1 MSAASRMPGQPISGA
16 IMTGPA
22 VLMPWSTLTIHAGRY
37 SCRAGRWCGLD
48 LRSNPRPYPSPANR
62 AAFGRPFSL
71 PVDKQCIQPR
81 RAPWAVGQTYR
92 AAGRWP
98 VAGSGSPGAPARWH
112 LAHGQGPRPIGAD
125 DRRRDAV
132 SAHRGPRPGL
142 LVRRLGP
149 CFSQIITQNFV
160 SSLTVIYL
168 RLKSHTLRAMFHVKH
183 RKLRIRN

>member
-98 VAGSGSPGAPARWH
+98 LAGAGYPRGVATWPVTAGRWPVAGSRTPGASDRAPLAHRIAHPWRIGSRTPGTPAGAPAY
-112 LAHGQGPRPIGAD
+112 
-125 DRRRDAV
+125 
-132 SAHRGPRPGL
+132 RGR
-142 LVRRLGP
+142 
-149 CFSQIITQNFV
+149 
-160 SSLTVIYL
+160 
-168 RLKSHTLRAMFHVKH
+168 
-183 RKLRIRN
+183 